1 MFQKSQT
8 GLTRLTKKK
17 ADAVDPCVEH
27 FVQYLRG
34 EKNASEHTVS
44 NYLMDI
50 RQFAELT
57 WGEDAQPPFR
67 WKEADRFAARK
78 FLVFFQ
84 KLEMAPATT
93 GRKLSALRSFY
104 KFLIREELVALN
116 PFTGLPLPKK
126 GSYLPTVL
134 SMNEV
139 DQLLAA
145 PRAMAGEAAPK
156 SIFQEYIPVRDT
168 AILEALYSTG
178 MRIGEL
184 VGLQESRIDILSGII
199 SVLGKGKK
207 ERLCPLGRPAE
218 RALQNALSMRPE
230 VWAETGKPAGTPAVF
245 LNKHGGPLTARS
257 VERMMKKYVGWC
269 GLKPSISPHALRHS
283 FATHLLDNGADLRS
297 VQELLG
303 HVSLSTTQ
311 IYTHVSVEK
320 LKRVYEEAHPRA

>member
-1 MFQKSQT
+1 M
-8 GLTRLTKKK
+8 
-17 ADAVDPCVEH
+17 DPCVEH
-27 FVQYLRG
+27 FVKYLQG

-44 NYLMDI
+44 NYLIDI
-50 RQFAELT
+50 RQFIELI
-57 WGEDAQPPFR
+57 WGEESKPPYN
-67 WKEADRFAARK
+67 WKEADRFSARK

-84 KLEMAPATT
+84 KLEMEPTTT

-104 KFLIREELVALN
+104 KFLVREEYVPLN
-116 PFTGLPLPKK
+116 PFSGLHLPKK
-126 GSYLPTVL
+126 GNYLPAVL
-134 SMNEV
+134 SMKEV
-139 DQLLAA
+139 EQLLAA
-145 PRAMAGEAAPK
+145 PHAMAAAEKPNGL
-156 SIFQEYIPVRDT
+156 FQEYIPVRDT
-168 AILEALYSTG
+168 AILEVLYSTG

-184 VGLQESRIDILSGII
+184 VNLTESRIDILSGIV

-218 RALQNALSMRPE
+218 RALQNALAWRQDIWLSLGIKGDPRR
-230 VWAETGKPAGTPAVF
+230 VIF

-257 VERMMKKYVGWC
+257 IERMMKTYVGYC

-303 HVSLSTTQ
+303 HASLSTTQ

>member
-1 MFQKSQT
+1 M
-8 GLTRLTKKK
+8 
-17 ADAVDPCVEH
+17 DPRVEH
-27 FVQYLRG
+27 FVKYLEG
-34 EKNASEHTVS
+34 ERNASEHTIT

-50 RQFAELT
+50 KQFVGLT
-57 WGEDAQPPFR
+57 WGNEAKPPYR

-104 KFLIREELVALN
+104 KFMVREEYVPLN
-116 PFTGLPLPKK
+116 PFTGLHLPKK
-126 GSYLPTVL
+126 GSYLPAVL

-145 PRAMAGEAAPK
+145 PRAMAEGQTK
-156 SIFQEYIPVRDT
+156 KTLFNEYVPVRDT
-168 AILEALYSTG
+168 AILEVLYSTG
-178 MRIGEL
+178 MRVGEL
-184 VGLQESRIDILSGII
+184 VSMAESQIDILSGIV

-218 RALQNALSMRPE
+218 TALQNALSMRSE
-230 VWAETGKPAGTPAVF
+230 VWNSLKQRGDPKTVVF
-245 LNKHGGPLTARS
+245 LNKNGGALTARS
-257 VERMMKKYVGWC
+257 IERMVKKYVGYC
-269 GLKPSISPHALRHS
+269 GLKPTISPHALRHS

-303 HVSLSTTQ
+303 HASLSTTQ
-311 IYTHVSVEK
+311 IYTHVSIEK

>member
-1 MFQKSQT
+1 MERVVFT
-8 GLTRLTKKK
+8 LWRM
-17 ADAVDPCVEH
+17 DPCVEH
-27 FVQYLRG
+27 FVKYLEG
-34 EKNASEHTVS
+34 ERNASTHTIT

-50 RQFAELT
+50 KQFIGLT
-57 WGEDAQPPFR
+57 WGDEAKPPYR

-78 FLVFFQ
+78 FIVFFQ

-104 KFLIREELVALN
+104 KFLVREEYVALN

-126 GSYLPTVL
+126 GSYLPAVL
-134 SMNEV
+134 SMSEV

-145 PRAMAGEAAPK
+145 PHAMAKGLEK
-156 SIFQEYIPVRDT
+156 KKVFDEYVPVRDT
-168 AILEALYSTG
+168 AILEVLYSTG
-178 MRIGEL
+178 MRVGEL
-184 VGLQESRIDILSGII
+184 VGMEERRIDILSGIVN
-199 SVLGKGKK
+199 VLGKGKK

-218 RALQNALSMRPE
+218 IALQNALSMRSE
-230 VWAETGKPAGTPAVF
+230 VWNELGQKGDPRRVVF
-245 LNKHGGPLTARS
+245 LNKNGGPLTVRS
-257 VERMMKKYVGWC
+257 IERMVKKYVAYC
-269 GLKPSISPHALRHS
+269 GLKPTISPHALRHS

-303 HVSLSTTQ
+303 HASLSTTQ

>member
-1 MFQKSQT
+1 M
-8 GLTRLTKKK
+8 
-17 ADAVDPCVEH
+17 DPCVEH
-27 FVQYLRG
+27 FVKYLRG

-50 RQFAELT
+50 QQFIELT
-57 WGEDAQPPFR
+57 WGEEARPPYR
-67 WKEADRFAARK
+67 WKEPDRLAVRK

-104 KFLIREELVALN
+104 KFLVREEYVPLN
-116 PFTGLPLPKK
+116 PFSGLHLPKK
-126 GSYLPTVL
+126 GSYLPAVL

-139 DQLLAA
+139 DQLLGA
-145 PRAMAGEAAPK
+145 PHALAKSKPPK
-156 SIFQEYIPVRDT
+156 KLFDEYIPVRDT
-168 AILEALYSTG
+168 AILEVLYSTG

-184 VGLQESRIDILSGII
+184 MNMAEDQIDILSGIV

-218 RALQNALSMRPE
+218 GALQNALAWRQDIWLSLGMKGDPKR
-230 VWAETGKPAGTPAVF
+230 VIF
-245 LNKHGGPLTARS
+245 LNKNGGPLTARS
-257 VERMMKKYVGWC
+257 VERMLKKYVAYC
-269 GLKPSISPHALRHS
+269 GLKPTISPHALRHS

-303 HVSLSTTQ
+303 HASLSTTQ